1 MGSLRG
7 NSTFLK
13 SYHSMGNVELNIFH
27 YSLIAR
33 SQALRRYFLEHG
45 SGKARC
51 RISKILIESRTLP
64 LCAAGSS
71 DSSRP
76 AFSFLRPALETMA
89 QWLTRG
95 ERLEWG

>member
-13 SYHSMGNVELNIFH
+13 SYHSMGSVELNIPH

-64 LCAAGSS
+64 LCAAGS
-71 DSSRP
+71 
-76 AFSFLRPALETMA
+76 ATWILRDLRFPFCALP
-89 QWLTRG
+89 WNL
-95 ERLEWG
+95 WGNG